1 MLWKKNSSRR
11 PGLRAMTSDLRTRLL
26 LMLVLPLCVLALV
39 GVWLDYRS
47 ADEAAGQHDQR
58 LVRLLPALADSVLAP
73 PIHDNDP
80 PLLLLAP
87 PIDDF
92 LRQNAGFA
100 AYSVRDTSGR
110 LLLGEGWVHGAVPT
124 TQAPEFHSVEFG
136 GVTYRVAAQ
145 RGRTGA
151 GELVVALAD
160 GSDPRQKWAQQLLLR
175 VLLPNLVLLV
185 AAGFAI
191 HWAVRQ
197 AFKPLV
203 GLAEALER
211 RSPRDLSPIDEAASP
226 DEVRPLVHSL
236 NRLFA
241 LVNAQ
246 AEGQRRF
253 VADAAHQLRTPLAG
267 LQAQVEAWAMM
278 AKAAAPPRT
287 SFPDFDRKMPLAHED
302 RAQGA
307 IVLGA
312 DQIEKLR
319 NATRRTSQLAH
330 QLLALSRADARSLD
344 AQPPQR
350 VDLKDLCESLLENF
364 LDAATGKGLDLGLD
378 VQLVHVTGHGWLLR
392 ELLSNLVDNA
402 IKYTPPGGVVTIRC
416 GLRQGRLGPPRP
428 YMEVEDD
435 GPGVPESERTRV
447 LQRFYRVPGA
457 GGEGTGLGLAI
468 ADEIARVHR
477 AALTLG
483 TGPQGR
489 GLVVAVVFPL

>member
-1 MLWKKNSSRR
+1 MLWKKNPSRR
-11 PGLRAMTSDLRTRLL
+11 PGLRAMTSDLRTRLM

-47 ADEAAGQHDQR
+47 ADEAAGRHDQR
-58 LVRLLPALADSVLAP
+58 LLRLLPALADSVLAP
-73 PIHDNDP
+73 SIRDSEP

-87 PIDDF
+87 PVEDF

-100 AYSVRDTSGR
+100 GYSVRDTSGR
-110 LLLGEGWVHGAVPT
+110 LLLGDAWVNSAVPGT
-124 TQAPEFHSVEFG
+124 NEPEFHSAEYD
-136 GVTYRVAAQ
+136 GVTYRVAVQ

-287 SFPDFDRKMPLAHED
+287 SFPDFDRKVPLAHAD
-302 RAQGA
+302 HAQGA
-307 IVLGA
+307 IVLGV

>member
-1 MLWKKNSSRR
+1 MLYRKTHSRR
-11 PGLRAMTSDLRTRLL
+11 SGLRAMTSELRTRLL
-26 LMLVLPLCVLALV
+26 LMLVLPLCLLAMV

-47 ADEAAGQHDQR
+47 ADEAAVQHDQR
-58 LVRLLPALADSVLAP
+58 LLRLMPALADSVLAP
-73 PIHDNDP
+73 PIHENNQ

-87 PIDDF
+87 PIEDF
-92 LRQNAGFA
+92 LRQNAGFSG
-100 AYSVRDTSGR
+100 YSVRSTTGK
-110 LLLGEGWVHGAVPT
+110 LLLGDDWVHGAVPT
-124 TQAPEFHSVEFG
+124 TQAPEFHSVEYG
-136 GVTYRVAAQ
+136 GVTYRVAVQ

-175 VLLPNLVLLV
+175 VLLPNLVLLM

-203 GLAEALER
+203 VLAEAVEL
-211 RSPRDLSPIDEAASP
+211 RSPRDLSPIDEASSP

-236 NRLFA
+236 NHLFA

-267 LQAQVEAWAMM
+267 LQALVEAWAMM
-278 AKAAAPPRT
+278 AKAAAPQHSMGPG
-287 SFPDFDRKMPLAHED
+287 FDKTQPLVQEGQ
-302 RAQGA
+302 AQGA
-307 IVLGA
+307 LLLGVEE
-312 DQIEKLR
+312 IEKLR

-344 AQPPQR
+344 AQAQQQ
-350 VDLKDLCESLLENF
+350 VELKDLCESLLENF
-364 LDAATGKGLDLGLD
+364 LDAATDKGLDLGLD
-378 VQLVHVTGHGWLLR
+378 VQPVSVAGHGWLLR
-392 ELLSNLVDNA
+392 ELLSNLIDNA
-402 IKYTPPGGVVTIRC
+402 IKYTQSGGVVTIRC
-416 GLRQGRLGPPRP
+416 GMRAGRTGQPRP
-428 YMEVEDD
+428 YVEVEDD
-435 GPGVPESERTRV
+435 GPGVSEDERARV

-468 ADEIARVHR
+468 ADEISRVHR

-483 TGPQGR
+483 QGPHGR
-489 GLVVAVVFPL
+489 GLLVTVRFAQ